1 MLRFDLAEVIRTPGM
16 RQVFEINEPPYED
29 EDVEYVSP
37 VTGRITV
44 TNTGTMLLVRG
55 PVDTTIAERCSRCL
69 TDVRVPIHADLEED
83 FDLKVV
89 EDPAHHVKSVQVVE
103 EDEIGRVFDGK
114 VLQLDVLIRQAALL
128 AAPLQPLCRE
138 ACPGIPVQPTPED
151 EEGEFQNSPFRDL
164 SRYLNDPNTEP

>member
-16 RQVFEINEPPYED
+16 RQTYDIDVPPYTD
-29 EDVEYVSP
+29 DDVEYVSP

-55 PVDTTIAERCSRCL
+55 PVRTTIALECSRCL
-69 TDVRVPIHADLEED
+69 EPVRTPIAAELEEE
-83 FDLKVV
+83 FDLKVM
-89 EDPAHHVKSVQVVE
+89 EDPTRRDKDVQVVE
-103 EDEIGRVFDGK
+103 EDEIGKVFDGK

-138 ACPGIPVQPTPED
+138 DCPGIAPKS
-151 EEGEFQNSPFRDL
+151 GEADFANAPFAAL
-164 SRYLNDPNTEP
+164 SKLLEH